1 MRQIDEQA
9 DSNAFVSSYVL
20 SWLGIQ
26 DAYMYLAAGNKTSQ
40 MGPAMTATSQS
51 LLTQENSDMT
61 QVCTTMLSHDLI
73 LNWALQ
79 GR

>member
-1 MRQIDEQA
+1 MSRWIGT
-9 DSNAFVSSYVL
+9 SSSPRMCSRGSEFKIL
-20 SWLGIQ
+20 C